1 MSWIWLRLSG
11 WYWGTPTPR
20 SEGFLCLNMFLTPLI
35 VLGALAL
42 ALCIAGILEY
52 QFHMRSLAAIPLR
65 IHVNGTRGKSSVTR
79 LIAAGLREAG
89 IRTFAKTTGT
99 APRVIDSEGKDRIIH
114 RLRLPSIG
122 EQTRLLS
129 YFAAEKPEAVVME
142 CMAVQPQYQW
152 IAEHQMV
159 QSQIGVIT
167 NLRPDHLDEMGPT
180 EDDVAFSLCNTVPV
194 DGTLITGED
203 QKPEILQK
211 IAAQNGTAFIQ
222 SDETKITQ
230 EELDNFSYMEHPAN
244 VAVALDVCKEAGV
257 DRKIALAGMHKVQPD
272 LGALIAW
279 NLDKDEKRIQF
290 VNGMAAND
298 PVSTLQIWKF
308 VIDRYP
314 AEGGTCVFF
323 NSRDD
328 RPVRTR
334 QMIELTLEEIKPDH
348 FIIRGDKVDA
358 TVQRL
363 LHHSPATKVQTIGL
377 NEDYGSVVNMMMD
390 LPHDTL
396 IYAIGNQVGAG
407 QEILSKISDYRHHG

>member
-1 MSWIWLRLSG
+1 MS
-11 WYWGTPTPR
+11 
-20 SEGFLCLNMFLTPLI
+20 LTPLF

-79 LIAAGLREAG
+79 LVAAGLREAG

-99 APRVIDSEGKDRIIH
+99 APRVIDADGKDRIIH

-129 YFAAEKPEAVVME
+129 YFAGERPEAVVME

-159 QSQIGVIT
+159 QAQIGVIT
-167 NLRPDHLDEMGPT
+167 NVRPDHLEEMGPT
-180 EDDVAFSLCNTVPV
+180 EEDVAYSLCNTVPIN
-194 DGTLITGED
+194 GTIITGED
-203 QKPEILQK
+203 QKPELLEK
-211 IAAQNGTAFIQ
+211 VAIANSSEFIQ
-222 SDETKITQ
+222 SDESTITRD
-230 EELDNFSYMEHPAN
+230 ELDKFTYMEHPAN
-244 VAVALDVCKEAGV
+244 VAVALDVCKKAGV
-257 DRKIALAGMHKVQPD
+257 ERDVALRGMHKVQPD

-279 NLDKDEKRIQF
+279 NLEKNEKRIQF

-314 AEGGTCVFF
+314 AEGGTCIFF

-348 FIIRGDKVDA
+348 FIVRGDKVASTID
-358 TVQRL
+358 RL
-363 LHHSPATKVQTIGL
+363 LYYSPKTKVITIPL
-377 NEDYGSVVNMMMD
+377 DYTFDKTVNAMME

-407 QEILSKISDYRHHG
+407 QEILNQLAEYRYHG